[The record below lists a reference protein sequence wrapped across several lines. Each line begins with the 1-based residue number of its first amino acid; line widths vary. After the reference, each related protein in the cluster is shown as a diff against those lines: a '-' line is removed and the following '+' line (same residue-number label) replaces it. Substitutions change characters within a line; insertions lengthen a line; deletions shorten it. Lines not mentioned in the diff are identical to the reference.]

1 MKILRA
7 ETVTEGWIQR
17 FIKETNRKVEEKN
30 ISGKARSLRER
41 IKSKIKVQKQ
51 SGLLFLEGADC
62 SQNGVEKPKVES
74 WNSRLL
80 REIP

>member
-51 SGLLFLEGADC
+51 SGLLFLEGAD
-62 SQNGVEKPKVES
+62 GVEKPKVES